1 MYRDS
6 YLEVILLI
14 RDCKVLNVCKFL
26 DLIKDGFFWFMYC
39 FFFIFVLDFF
49 VCIGRYIIYMYLL
62 NLKLFLKKINRL
74 VEVIV

>member
-14 RDCKVLNVCKFL
+14 RDYKILNVCKFL
-26 DLIKDGFFWFMYC
+26 DLIKDGFFWYMYC

-49 VCIGRYIIYMYLL
+49 VCIGR
-62 NLKLFLKKINRL
+62 
-74 VEVIV
+74 

>member
-14 RDCKVLNVCKFL
+14 RDYKVLNVCKFL
-26 DLIKDGFFWFMYC
+26 DLIKDGIFWFMYC

-49 VCIGRYIIYMYLL
+49 VCIGRYIIYMY
-62 NLKLFLKKINRL
+62 
-74 VEVIV
+74 